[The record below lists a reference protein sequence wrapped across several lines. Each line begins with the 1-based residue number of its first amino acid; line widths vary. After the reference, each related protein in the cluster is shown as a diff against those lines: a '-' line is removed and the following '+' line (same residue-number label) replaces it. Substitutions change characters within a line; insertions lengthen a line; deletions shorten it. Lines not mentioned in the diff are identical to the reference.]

1 MAAPSV
7 TARVVPTGY
16 KLPEGFKIAIALS
29 LRPAI
34 NMWETGG
41 SPAGGTAEKINTTTQ
56 HNTKWETFWIS
67 ALVTPQDVSDQAG
80 YDPDA
85 MDDLI
90 FCLGAQSGSWTVHMP
105 QNTKY
110 AYWGGLTAL
119 TFQPLKPRQFPLV
132 NYTLASTCWDPVNR
146 VEAGPA
152 TTQAVG
158 T

>member
-1 MAAPSV
+1 MAAPTV

-16 KLPEGFKIAIALS
+16 KLPEGFKIAIAFS
-29 LRPAI
+29 LRPGI
-34 NMWETGG
+34 NIWEVEGG
-41 SPAGGTAEKINTTTQ
+41 PVGMTAAKIDTTTQ
-56 HNTKWETFWIS
+56 LNTKWKTFWIS
-67 ALVTPQDVSDQAG
+67 ALVEPGEVSGTAG

-90 FCLGAQSGSWTVHMP
+90 FLCGAQAGSFTVHMP

-110 AYWGGLTAL
+110 AYWGGVSKFDFPSLRAG
-119 TFQPLKPRQFPLV
+119 QFPML
-132 NYTLASTCWDPVNR
+132 NYTLVHTAWDPVNR

-152 TTQAVG
+152 VTQAVG

>member
-7 TARVVPTGY
+7 TNRTAPTGY
-16 KLPEGFKIAIALS
+16 KLPEGFKITIAFS
-29 LRPAI
+29 LRPGVDI
-34 NMWETGG
+34 WEVEGH
-41 SPAGGTAEKINTTTQ
+41 PAGGTAEKINTTTQ

-67 ALVTPQDVSDQAG
+67 ALVTPQDVSGSAG

-90 FCLGAQSGSWTVHMP
+90 FLLGAQSGSWTVHMP

-110 AYWGGLTAL
+110 AYWGGITNF
-119 TFQPLKPRQFPLV
+119 TFQPLRPRQFPML
-132 NYTLASTCWDPVNR
+132 NYTAANTNWDPDNQ

-152 TTQAVG
+152 VTQAAG

>member
-1 MAAPSV
+1 MAAPAV
-7 TARVVPTGY
+7 TPRTVPTGY
-16 KLPEGFKIAIALS
+16 KLPEGFKVTVAFS

-34 NMWETGG
+34 NIWEVE
-41 SPAGGTAEKINTTTQ
+41 AGPVGMKATKIDTTTQ
-56 HNTKWETFWIS
+56 HNIKWHTFWLS
-67 ALVTPQDVSDQAG
+67 ALVEPNDVSGTAG

-90 FCLGAQSGSWTVHMP
+90 FLCGAQAGSFTINMP

-110 AYWGGLTAL
+110 AYWGGVLEFNFPT
-119 TFQPLKPRQFPLV
+119 LKVGQFPMLG
-132 NYTLASTCWDPVNR
+132 YTLVHTAWDPVLR

-152 TTQAVG
+152 VTQAAG